1 MPITI
6 GIIRL
11 TNGSANFAD
20 FWIQPNYA
28 VSLQEL
34 NGSVTGLTS
43 ERNSRAKVK
52 LDGKVD
58 RYAPALIEGDVN
70 LLSASLYTDLKLSF
84 KGVEMTSVT
93 PYSGRFAGYRIEKGK
108 LSVDLAYHVE
118 NRQLKAQQRFV
129 IDQLQLGERVESADA
144 VRLPLRLAV
153 ALLKD
158 RNGVI
163 DLDLPV
169 TGSLDDP
176 EFRIAPIIWKAVIN
190 LLTKVATA
198 PFALLG
204 RLFGGSE
211 EMNLVDFEP
220 GKAVLDEAGQQKM
233 SSLLKAMQDRTQLQ
247 LDVPSTYSPEVDRP
261 VLVAGR
267 LDEKLTGL
275 ATEQSAASKRK
286 NAVSAQ
292 ETLADP
298 AARFEV
304 LVAQY
309 RLDLG
314 ADAALPPTAQETL
327 AKSRR
332 KRDESS
338 LAKANAELEAALRE
352 KDTVSD
358 KDLEELGQARA
369 RAIQDALLGSGGLDA
384 SRVFVIAAS
393 AKPPA
398 DGKVRL
404 ELSLK

>member
-1 MPITI
+1 PDQTVNVKQVLTPAAGQSQGAEQTPAAASQAVGPTDAPLPTSI
-6 GIIRL
+6 GTVRIAG
-11 TNGSANFAD
+11 GSGNFAD

-28 VSLQEL
+28 VSLAGLE
-34 NGSVTGLTS
+34 GTITGLDS
-43 ERNSRAKVK
+43 KPGSRAQVK
-52 LDGKVD
+52 LDGNVD
-58 RYAPALIEGDVN
+58 KYAPAKMTGEMNI
-70 LLSASLYTDLKLSF
+70 LSQSAFSDITVSL
-84 KGVEMTSVT
+84 KGVELSTVT
-93 PYSGRFAGYRIEKGK
+93 PYSGRFAGYKIEKGK
-108 LSVDLAYHVE
+108 LTVDVNYLVE
-118 NRQLKAQQRFV
+118 NRQLKAGQYFV
-129 IDQLQLGERVESADA
+129 VDQLELGERVESPDA
-144 VRLPLRLAV
+144 VHLPLKIAV

-176 EFRIAPIIWKAVIN
+176 KFRIGPIIWKAVVN

-233 SSLLKAMQDRTQLQ
+233 SSLLKAMQERTQLQ
-247 LDVPSTYSPEVDRP
+247 LDVPGTYSPEVDRP

-338 LAKANAELEAALRE
+338 LA
-352 KDTVSD
+352 
-358 KDLEELGQARA
+358 
-369 RAIQDALLGSGGLDA
+369 
-384 SRVFVIAAS
+384 
-393 AKPPA
+393 
-398 DGKVRL
+398 
-404 ELSLK
+404 

>member
-1 MPITI
+1 
-6 GIIRL
+6 
-11 TNGSANFAD
+11 
-20 FWIQPNYA
+20 
-28 VSLQEL
+28 
-34 NGSVTGLTS
+34 
-43 ERNSRAKVK
+43 
-52 LDGKVD
+52 
-58 RYAPALIEGDVN
+58 
-70 LLSASLYTDLKLSF
+70 
-84 KGVEMTSVT
+84 
-93 PYSGRFAGYRIEKGK
+93 
-108 LSVDLAYHVE
+108 
-118 NRQLKAQQRFV
+118 
-129 IDQLQLGERVESADA
+129 
-144 VRLPLRLAV
+144 
-153 ALLKD
+153 
-158 RNGVI
+158 
-163 DLDLPV
+163 
-169 TGSLDDP
+169 
-176 EFRIAPIIWKAVIN
+176 
-190 LLTKVATA
+190 
-198 PFALLG
+198 
-204 RLFGGSE
+204 
-211 EMNLVDFEP
+211 
-220 GKAVLDEAGQQKM
+220 
-233 SSLLKAMQDRTQLQ
+233 
-247 LDVPSTYSPEVDRP
+247 SPEVDRP

-267 LDEKLTGL
+267 LDAKLTGL

-292 ETLADP
+292 DTLADP

-314 ADAALPPTAQETL
+314 ADTALPPTAQETL